1 MSYSIDEFHFR
12 KSPNGPLPVF
22 FFSHGGPTFA
32 DRNSPRTNLGAWNKT
47 REVGEY
53 IRNTLKPDFIINISA
68 HWQSDSKNKIDVAI
82 PGPKEDEYIKNNTRS
97 NRITEDENAL
107 IYDYYNFPA
116 VHYRNQFHTLA
127 NKAIARDIVSTLS
140 EDGYFK
146 AETRERGIDHG
157 TWVPLRVAFGNTE
170 VEDTK
175 KLDIDVPVVQVSLA
189 GTDDIETHYKL
200 GQLLSKYRDL
210 NGSIILS
217 GMSVHNL
224 KDTHAARKSGQK
236 LFDYVEP
243 FNSLLTGILTGPSS
257 EVLPQLKQLPI
268 NDEWKT
274 LYKKSH
280 PTNEHFL
287 PAVIGAGISRGDEC
301 KELYSA
307 AAGAVGWNIYRWGK
321 TDQQGL

>member
-1 MSYSIDEFHFR
+1 MHKPQI
-12 KSPNGPLPVF
+12 KSP
-22 FFSHGGPTFA
+22 PTGDTSTSVRDNNWSILNEEA
-32 DRNSPRTNLGAWNKT
+32 DKTVIRHFQGEPENKFVDVNTDQNSL
-47 REVGEY
+47 
-53 IRNTLKPDFIINISA
+53 S
-68 HWQSDSKNKIDVAI
+68 SD
-82 PGPKEDEYIKNNTRS
+82 R
-97 NRITEDENAL
+97 
-107 IYDYYNFPA
+107 
-116 VHYRNQFHTLA
+116 
-127 NKAIARDIVSTLS
+127 
-140 EDGYFK
+140 
-146 AETRERGIDHG
+146 
-157 TWVPLRVAFGNTE
+157 
-170 VEDTK
+170 
-175 KLDIDVPVVQVSLA
+175 
-189 GTDDIETHYKL
+189 
-200 GQLLSKYRDL
+200 
-210 NGSIILS
+210 SIILS